1 MRILFN
7 ATAALPGTSG
17 MAHTIGLLSQLRVV
31 APHHEMIL
39 LTTPDQ
45 TAVRLALSGVRQVVS
60 SDIGGGA
67 LVRTA
72 RLQFSLGGIARAAG
86 ADMIYNKGNFHS
98 PLAGDQISFIENSN
112 PFSMLAFGEPL
123 WYRTRN
129 RLLRM
134 MSRRALKE
142 ARAVIYP
149 TEHMRRLVSRQS
161 TVRSQ
166 TFVVGYGW
174 EMAAPHGSPAA
185 PTDRPYLLCV
195 SSILPYKN
203 LPIALEALRVLHDRR
218 SFDGQL
224 VIVGVSGVAGG
235 GYYADVMRSAIAKLE
250 LERHVR
256 MLPPVNAPELAALYR
271 GAECLL
277 MPSLEESF
285 GIPLIEAMGIG
296 VPVVAARVEGSD
308 ADRYFMPFSEICES
322 AAEYFNPF
330 DAHSCAGAI
339 ERATSAGRKAE
350 LVRLGRQRAEYYT
363 WRAAAERTAAIFD
376 ALC

>member
-1 MRILFN
+1 MSKL
-7 ATAALPGTSG
+7 
-17 MAHTIGLLSQLRVV
+17 QVV
-31 APHHEMIL
+31 APQHEMIL
-39 LTTPDQ
+39 LTTPEQ
-45 TAVRLALSGVRQVVS
+45 TAVRLALPGVRQVVS
-60 SDIGGGA
+60 SEIGGGA

-72 RLQFSLGGIARAAG
+72 RLQVNLGRIARAAG

-112 PFSMLAFGEPL
+112 PFSMLEFGEPV

-129 RLLRM
+129 RLLRI

-142 ARAVIYP
+142 AKAVIYP
-149 TEHMRRLVSRQS
+149 TEHMRRLVGRQFA
-161 TVRSQ
+161 VRSP

-174 EMAAPHGSPAA
+174 ELPAA
-185 PTDRPYLLCV
+185 HAPVSGRAGRPYLLCV

-203 LPIALEALRVLHDRR
+203 LPIVLGALRVLHDRR
-218 SFDGQL
+218 TFDGQL

-235 GYYADVMRSAIAKLE
+235 GYYADVVQSTIAKLD
-250 LERHVR
+250 LEPHVR
-256 MLPPVNAPELAALYR
+256 MLPPVNATELAALYR
-271 GAECLL
+271 GTECLL

-285 GIPLIEAMGIG
+285 GIPLIEAMGLG
-296 VPVVAARVEGSD
+296 APVVAAHVEGSD
-308 ADRYFMPFSEICES
+308 AERYFIPFSEICAS

-330 DAHSCAGAI
+330 DADACADAI
-339 ERATSAGRKAE
+339 QRAMTPGRKEE
-350 LVRLGRQRAEYYT
+350 LVRLGRQRAECYT